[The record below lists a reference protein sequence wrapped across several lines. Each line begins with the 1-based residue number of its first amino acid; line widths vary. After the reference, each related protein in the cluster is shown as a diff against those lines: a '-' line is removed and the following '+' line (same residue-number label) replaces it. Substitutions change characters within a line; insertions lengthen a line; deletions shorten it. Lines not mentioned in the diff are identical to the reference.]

1 MLTEKSGGIQGSV
14 VYLLKIERSQ
24 ILCVESVQLEP
35 YSFPLQAPRAKH

>member
-1 MLTEKSGGIQGSV
+1 MLTGKSGGIQGSV

-35 YSFPLQAPRAKH
+35 YSAGTQSKTLK